1 MRSQIRFVMH
11 PLDEA
16 EFIAKLLEDESVGLI
31 DGPRWPAATPLV
43 TRSLDR
49 LTATSFDGVPALTYA
64 APWPV
69 RS

>member
-16 EFIAKLLEDESVGLI
+16 EFIAQLLEDESVGLI

-43 TRSLDR
+43 TRSLAQIQGSYSSSGR
-49 LTATSFDGVPALTYA
+49 QPIAL
-64 APWPV
+64 
-69 RS
+69 R